1 MCHHTVP
8 ETSKYHRKQASNI
21 KFKTMKITGYK
32 LDKYIEQLDRA
43 IGDANYP
50 KGDDLMGMSIL
61 RIETDE
67 GITGMAPGGNDA
79 IESLFHLIEGRD
91 PRGVVG
97 LWKEMVDWVH
107 KGNNEGAVNAAISA
121 IDVALWDLKAK
132 INDEPLWQ
140 TLGAMEGRAKA
151 YASDI
156 GYNLSDDELHA
167 FYSRMADMGI
177 DGGKIKIGLNMK
189 DDLRRIGI
197 MNDAL
202 RKVKNRPYLMIDTNE
217 YWSPKQAIRYIS
229 QIEKHFDIFWAEEPA
244 RRWDYDGLRQVSRG
258 ISAAV
263 ASGENLND
271 VGQMY
276 PLISQQA
283 IDVANVGV
291 GHSGITGARQ
301 VANMCY
307 AYELPVT
314 MMNCP
319 ANFMVHLAAA
329 LPNHNMM
336 EVVDPG
342 REDAF
347 KSWDNHIEDGWIV
360 IGNTPGLGIILD
372 DNKISALQSIE
383 LNRKPGFPFPRREG
397 AGLWIKDIEPGEV
410 SWK

>member
-1 MCHHTVP
+1 
-8 ETSKYHRKQASNI
+8 
-21 KFKTMKITGYK
+21 MKITGYK
-32 LDKYIEQLDRA
+32 LDKYIQQLDRA

-67 GITGMAPGGNDA
+67 GITGIAPGGNDA
-79 IESLFHLIEGRD
+79 VEDLFHVIEGKD
-91 PRGVVG
+91 PRGVTG

-107 KGNNEGAVNAAISA
+107 KGNNEGEINGAISA

-140 TLGAMEGRAKA
+140 TLGAREGRAKA

-156 GYNLSDDELHA
+156 GYNLPDDELHA

-177 DGGKIKIGLNMK
+177 DGGKIKIGLNMT

-197 MNDAL
+197 MNDTF

-217 YWSPKQAIRYIS
+217 YWSPKQAIRYIN
-229 QIEKHFDIFWAEEPA
+229 QIEEHFDIFWAEEPA

-319 ANFMVHLAAA
+319 ANFMAHLAAA

-336 EVVDPG
+336 EIVDPG

-347 KSWDNHIEDGWIV
+347 ESWDNHIEDGWIV
-360 IGNTPGLGIILD
+360 IGNTPGLGISINTD
-372 DNKISALQSIE
+372 KINALQSADF
-383 LNRKPGFPFPRREG
+383 NRKPGFPFPRREG

-410 SWK
+410 DWK

>member
-1 MCHHTVP
+1 
-8 ETSKYHRKQASNI
+8 
-21 KFKTMKITGYK
+21 MKITGYK
-32 LDKYIEQLDRA
+32 LDKYIQQLDRA

-61 RIETDE
+61 QIETDE
-67 GITGMAPGGNDA
+67 DITGIAPGGNDA
-79 IESLFHLIEGRD
+79 VEDLFHVIEGKD
-91 PRGVVG
+91 PRGVTG

-107 KGNNEGAVNAAISA
+107 KGNNEGEINGAISA

-140 TLGAMEGRAKA
+140 TLGAREGRAKA

-177 DGGKIKIGLNMK
+177 DGGKIKIGLNMT

-197 MNDAL
+197 MNDAF

-217 YWSPKQAIRYIS
+217 YWSPKQAIRYIN
-229 QIEKHFDIFWAEEPA
+229 QIEEHFDIFWAEEPA

-319 ANFMVHLAAA
+319 ANFMAHLAAA

-347 KSWDNHIEDGWIV
+347 ESWDNHIEDGWIV
-360 IGNTPGLGIILD
+360 IGNTPGLGISINTD
-372 DNKISALQSIE
+372 KINALQSADF
-383 LNRKPGFPFPRREG
+383 NRKPGFPFPRREG

-410 SWK
+410 DWK

>member
-1 MCHHTVP
+1 
-8 ETSKYHRKQASNI
+8 
-21 KFKTMKITGYK
+21 MKITGYK
-32 LDKYIEQLDRA
+32 LDKYIQQLDRA

-61 RIETDE
+61 EIETDE
-67 GITGMAPGGNDA
+67 DITGIAPGGNDA
-79 IESLFHLIEGRD
+79 VEDLFHVIEGKD
-91 PRGVVG
+91 PRGVTG

-107 KGNNEGAVNAAISA
+107 KGNNEGEINGAISA

-140 TLGAMEGRAKA
+140 TLGAREGRAKA

-177 DGGKIKIGLNMK
+177 DGGKIKIGLNMT

-197 MNDAL
+197 MNDAF

-217 YWSPKQAIRYIS
+217 YWSPKQAIRYIN
-229 QIEKHFDIFWAEEPA
+229 QIEEHFDIFWAEEPA

-319 ANFMVHLAAA
+319 ANFMAHLAAA

-347 KSWDNHIEDGWIV
+347 ESWDNHIEDGWIV
-360 IGNTPGLGIILD
+360 IGNTPGLGISINTD
-372 DNKISALQSIE
+372 KINALQSTDF
-383 LNRKPGFPFPRREG
+383 NRKPGFPFPRREG

-410 SWK
+410 DWK

>member
-1 MCHHTVP
+1 
-8 ETSKYHRKQASNI
+8 
-21 KFKTMKITGYK
+21 MKITDYK
-32 LDKYIEQLDRA
+32 LDKYIQQLDRA

-61 RIETDE
+61 QIETDE
-67 GITGMAPGGNDA
+67 GITGIAPGGNDA
-79 IESLFHLIEGRD
+79 VEDLFHVIEGKD
-91 PRGVVG
+91 PRGVTG

-107 KGNNEGAVNAAISA
+107 KGNNEGEINGAISA

-140 TLGAMEGRAKA
+140 TLGAREGRAKA

-177 DGGKIKIGLNMK
+177 DGGKIKIGLNMT

-197 MNDAL
+197 MNDAF

-217 YWSPKQAIRYIS
+217 YWSPKQAIRYIN
-229 QIEKHFDIFWAEEPA
+229 QIEEHFDIFWAEEPA

-319 ANFMVHLAAA
+319 ANFMAHLAAA

-347 KSWDNHIEDGWIV
+347 ESWDNHIDDGWIV
-360 IGNTPGLGIILD
+360 IGNTPGLGISVNTD
-372 DNKISALQSIE
+372 KINALQSADF
-383 LNRKPGFPFPRREG
+383 NRKPGFPFPRREG

>member
-1 MCHHTVP
+1 
-8 ETSKYHRKQASNI
+8 
-21 KFKTMKITGYK
+21 MKITGYR
-32 LDKYIEQLDRA
+32 LEKYIQKLDRA

-50 KGDDLMGMSIL
+50 AGDDLMGMAIL
-61 RIETDE
+61 WVDTDE
-67 GITGMAPGGNDA
+67 GISGMAPAGNDA
-79 IESLFHLIEGRD
+79 VESLFHVIEGKD

-97 LWKEMVDWVH
+97 LWKDMVDWVH
-107 KGNNEGAVNAAISA
+107 KGNNEGEVNGAIAA

-132 INDEPLWQ
+132 LNDEPIWK
-140 TLGAMEGRAKA
+140 TLGAREGRAKA

-156 GYNLSDDELHA
+156 GYNLSDDELHT
-167 FYSRMADMGI
+167 FYSRMADVGVE
-177 DGGKIKIGLNMK
+177 GGKIKIGLNMK

-197 MNDAL
+197 MRDAFS
-202 RKVKNRPYLMIDTNE
+202 KVKGRPYLMIDTNE
-217 YWSPKQAIRYIS
+217 YWSPKQAIRYINE
-229 QIEKHFDIFWAEEPA
+229 IEKHFELFWAEEPA
-244 RRWDYDGLRQVSRG
+244 RRWDYDGLRQVARN

-271 VGQMY
+271 IGQMY

-283 IDVANVGV
+283 IDIANVGV

-307 AYELPVT
+307 AYEIPVT

-319 ANFMVHLAAA
+319 ANFMAHLAAA

-342 REDAF
+342 RESAF
-347 KSWDNHIEDGWIV
+347 DSWDNHIEDGWIV
-360 IGNTPGLGIILD
+360 MGDKPGLGIEVSETKLKD
-372 DNKISALQSIE
+372 LQATDHG
-383 LNRKPGFPFPRREG
+383 RRPGFPFPRREG
-397 AGLWIKDIEPGEV
+397 AALWIKDIEPGEV

>member
-1 MCHHTVP
+1 
-8 ETSKYHRKQASNI
+8 
-21 KFKTMKITGYK
+21 MKITGYK
-32 LDKYIEQLDRA
+32 LDKYIQQLDRA

-67 GITGMAPGGNDA
+67 GITGIAPGGNDA
-79 IESLFHLIEGRD
+79 VEDLFHVIEGKD
-91 PRGVVG
+91 PRGVTG

-107 KGNNEGAVNAAISA
+107 KGNNEGEINGAISA

-140 TLGAMEGRAKA
+140 TLGAREGRAKA

-156 GYNLSDDELHA
+156 GYNLSDGELHA

-177 DGGKIKIGLNMK
+177 DGGKIKIGLNMT

-197 MNDAL
+197 MNDAF

-217 YWSPKQAIRYIS
+217 YWSPKQAIRYIN
-229 QIEKHFDIFWAEEPA
+229 QIEEHFDIFWAEEPA

-319 ANFMVHLAAA
+319 ANFMAHLAAA

-347 KSWDNHIEDGWIV
+347 ESWDNHIEDGWIV
-360 IGNTPGLGIILD
+360 IGNTPGLGISINTD
-372 DNKISALQSIE
+372 KINALQSADF
-383 LNRKPGFPFPRREG
+383 NRKPGFPFPRREG

-410 SWK
+410 DWK

>member
-1 MCHHTVP
+1 
-8 ETSKYHRKQASNI
+8 
-21 KFKTMKITGYK
+21 MKITGYK
-32 LDKYIEQLDRA
+32 LDKYIQKLDRA

-67 GITGMAPGGNDA
+67 GITGIAPGGNDA
-79 IESLFHLIEGRD
+79 VEDLFHVIEGKD
-91 PRGVVG
+91 PRGVTG

-107 KGNNEGAVNAAISA
+107 KGNNEGEINGAISA

-140 TLGAMEGRAKA
+140 TLGAREGRAKA

-156 GYNLSDDELHA
+156 GYNLPDDELHA

-177 DGGKIKIGLNMK
+177 DGGKIKIGLNMT

-197 MNDAL
+197 MNDAF

-217 YWSPKQAIRYIS
+217 YWSPKQAIRYIN
-229 QIEKHFDIFWAEEPA
+229 QIEEHFDIFWAEEPA

-319 ANFMVHLAAA
+319 ANFMAHLAAA

-336 EVVDPG
+336 EIVDPV

-347 KSWDNHIEDGWIV
+347 ESWDNHIEDGWIV
-360 IGNTPGLGIILD
+360 IGNTPGLGISINTD
-372 DNKISALQSIE
+372 KINALQSADF
-383 LNRKPGFPFPRREG
+383 NRKPGFPFPRREG

-410 SWK
+410 DWK

>member
-1 MCHHTVP
+1 
-8 ETSKYHRKQASNI
+8 
-21 KFKTMKITGYK
+21 MKITGYK
-32 LDKYIEQLDRA
+32 LDKYIQQLDRA

-61 RIETDE
+61 QIETDE
-67 GITGMAPGGNDA
+67 GITGIAPGGNDA
-79 IESLFHLIEGRD
+79 VEDLFHVIEGKD
-91 PRGVVG
+91 PRGVTG

-107 KGNNEGAVNAAISA
+107 KGNNEGEINGAISA

-140 TLGAMEGRAKA
+140 TLGAREGRAKA

-177 DGGKIKIGLNMK
+177 DGGKIKIGLNMT

-197 MNDAL
+197 MNDAF

-217 YWSPKQAIRYIS
+217 YWSPKQAIRYIN
-229 QIEKHFDIFWAEEPA
+229 QIEEHFDIFWAEEPA

-319 ANFMVHLAAA
+319 ANFMAHLAAA

-347 KSWDNHIEDGWIV
+347 ESWDNHIEDGWIV
-360 IGNTPGLGIILD
+360 IGNTPGLGISVNTDRI
-372 DNKISALQSIE
+372 NALQSADF
-383 LNRKPGFPFPRREG
+383 NRKPGFPFPRREG

>member
-1 MCHHTVP
+1 
-8 ETSKYHRKQASNI
+8 
-21 KFKTMKITGYK
+21 MKITGYK
-32 LDKYIEQLDRA
+32 LDKYIQQLDRA

-61 RIETDE
+61 QIETDE
-67 GITGMAPGGNDA
+67 GITGIAPGGNDA
-79 IESLFHLIEGRD
+79 VEDLFHVIEGKD
-91 PRGVVG
+91 PRGVTG

-107 KGNNEGAVNAAISA
+107 KGNNEGEINGAISA

-140 TLGAMEGRAKA
+140 TLGAREGRAKA

-177 DGGKIKIGLNMK
+177 DGGKIKIGLNMT

-197 MNDAL
+197 MNDAF

-217 YWSPKQAIRYIS
+217 YWSPKQAIRYIN
-229 QIEKHFDIFWAEEPA
+229 QIEEHFDIFWAEEPA

-319 ANFMVHLAAA
+319 ANFMAHLAAA

-347 KSWDNHIEDGWIV
+347 ESWDNHIEDGWIV
-360 IGNTPGLGIILD
+360 IGNTPGLGISVNTD
-372 DNKISALQSIE
+372 KINALQSADF
-383 LNRKPGFPFPRREG
+383 NRKPGFPFPRREG

-410 SWK
+410 NWK

>member
-1 MCHHTVP
+1 
-8 ETSKYHRKQASNI
+8 
-21 KFKTMKITGYK
+21 MKITGYK
-32 LDKYIEQLDRA
+32 LDKYIQKLDRA

-67 GITGMAPGGNDA
+67 GITGIAPGGNDA
-79 IESLFHLIEGRD
+79 VEDLFHVIEGKD
-91 PRGVVG
+91 PRGVTG

-107 KGNNEGAVNAAISA
+107 KGNNEGEINGAISA

-140 TLGAMEGRAKA
+140 TLGAREGRAKA

-156 GYNLSDDELHA
+156 GYNLPDDELHA

-177 DGGKIKIGLNMK
+177 DGGKIKIGLNMT

-197 MNDAL
+197 MNDTF

-217 YWSPKQAIRYIS
+217 YWSPKQAIRYIN
-229 QIEKHFDIFWAEEPA
+229 QIEEHFDIFWAEEPA

-319 ANFMVHLAAA
+319 ANFMAHLAAA

-336 EVVDPG
+336 EIVDPG

-347 KSWDNHIEDGWIV
+347 ESWDNHIEDGWIV
-360 IGNTPGLGIILD
+360 IGNTPGLGISINTD
-372 DNKISALQSIE
+372 KINALQSADF
-383 LNRKPGFPFPRREG
+383 NRKPGFPFPRREG

-410 SWK
+410 DWK

>member
-1 MCHHTVP
+1 
-8 ETSKYHRKQASNI
+8 
-21 KFKTMKITGYK
+21 MKITGYK

-67 GITGMAPGGNDA
+67 GITGIAPGGNDA
-79 IESLFHLIEGRD
+79 VEDLFHVIEGKD
-91 PRGVVG
+91 PRGVTG

-107 KGNNEGAVNAAISA
+107 KGNNEGEINGAISA

-140 TLGAMEGRAKA
+140 TLGAREGRAKA

-177 DGGKIKIGLNMK
+177 DGGKIKIGLNMT

-197 MNDAL
+197 MNDAF

-217 YWSPKQAIRYIS
+217 YWSPKQAIRYIN
-229 QIEKHFDIFWAEEPA
+229 QIEEHFDIFWAEEPA

-319 ANFMVHLAAA
+319 ANFMAHLAAA

-347 KSWDNHIEDGWIV
+347 ESWDNHIEDGWIV
-360 IGNTPGLGIILD
+360 IGNTPGLGISINTD
-372 DNKISALQSIE
+372 KINALQSADF
-383 LNRKPGFPFPRREG
+383 NRKPGFPFPRREG

>member
-1 MCHHTVP
+1 
-8 ETSKYHRKQASNI
+8 
-21 KFKTMKITGYK
+21 MKITGYK
-32 LDKYIEQLDRA
+32 LDKYIQQLDRA

-61 RIETDE
+61 QIETDE
-67 GITGMAPGGNDA
+67 GITGIAPGGNDA
-79 IESLFHLIEGRD
+79 VEDLFHVIEGKD
-91 PRGVVG
+91 PRGVTG

-107 KGNNEGAVNAAISA
+107 KGNNEGAINGAISA

-140 TLGAMEGRAKA
+140 TLGAREGRAKA

-177 DGGKIKIGLNMK
+177 DGGKIKIGLNMT

-197 MNDAL
+197 MNDAF

-217 YWSPKQAIRYIS
+217 YWSPKQAIRYIN
-229 QIEKHFDIFWAEEPA
+229 QIEEHFDIFWAEEPA

-319 ANFMVHLAAA
+319 ANFMAHLAAA

-347 KSWDNHIEDGWIV
+347 ESWDNHIEDGWIV
-360 IGNTPGLGIILD
+360 IGNTPGLGISINTD
-372 DNKISALQSIE
+372 KINVLQSADF
-383 LNRKPGFPFPRREG
+383 NRKPGFPFPRREG

-410 SWK
+410 DWK

>member
-1 MCHHTVP
+1 
-8 ETSKYHRKQASNI
+8 
-21 KFKTMKITGYK
+21 MKITGYK
-32 LDKYIEQLDRA
+32 LDKYIQQLDRA

-67 GITGMAPGGNDA
+67 GITGIAPGGNDA
-79 IESLFHLIEGRD
+79 VEDLFHVIEGKD
-91 PRGVVG
+91 PRGVTG

-107 KGNNEGAVNAAISA
+107 KGNNEGEINGAISA

-140 TLGAMEGRAKA
+140 TLGAREGRAKA

-177 DGGKIKIGLNMK
+177 DGGKIKIGLNMT

-197 MNDAL
+197 MNDAF

-217 YWSPKQAIRYIS
+217 YWSPKQAIRYIN
-229 QIEKHFDIFWAEEPA
+229 QIEEHFDIFWAEEPA

-319 ANFMVHLAAA
+319 ANFMAHLAAA

-347 KSWDNHIEDGWIV
+347 ESWDNHIDDGWIV
-360 IGNTPGLGIILD
+360 IGNTPGLGISVNTD
-372 DNKISALQSIE
+372 KINALQSADF
-383 LNRKPGFPFPRREG
+383 NRKPGFPFPRREG

>member
-107 KGNNEGAVNAAISA
+107 KGNNEGAMNAAISA

-156 GYNLSDDELHA
+156 GYNLSDDELHT

-360 IGNTPGLGIILD
+360 IGNTPGLGIILN

>member
-1 MCHHTVP
+1 
-8 ETSKYHRKQASNI
+8 
-21 KFKTMKITGYK
+21 MKITDYK
-32 LDKYIEQLDRA
+32 LDKYIQQLDRA

-67 GITGMAPGGNDA
+67 DITGIAPGGNDA
-79 IESLFHLIEGRD
+79 VEDLFHVIEGKD
-91 PRGVVG
+91 PRGVTG

-107 KGNNEGAVNAAISA
+107 KGNNEGEINGAISA

-132 INDEPLWQ
+132 INDEPVWQ
-140 TLGAMEGRAKA
+140 TLGAREGRAKA

-177 DGGKIKIGLNMK
+177 DGGKIKIGLNMT

-197 MNDAL
+197 MNDAF

-217 YWSPKQAIRYIS
+217 YWSPKQAIRYIN
-229 QIEKHFDIFWAEEPA
+229 QIEEHFDIFWAEEPA

-319 ANFMVHLAAA
+319 ANFMAHLAAA

-347 KSWDNHIEDGWIV
+347 ESWDNHIEDGWIV
-360 IGNTPGLGIILD
+360 IGNTPGLGISINTD
-372 DNKISALQSIE
+372 KINALQSADF
-383 LNRKPGFPFPRREG
+383 NRKPGFPFPRREG

-410 SWK
+410 DWK

>member
-1 MCHHTVP
+1 
-8 ETSKYHRKQASNI
+8 
-21 KFKTMKITGYK
+21 
-32 LDKYIEQLDRA
+32 
-43 IGDANYP
+43 
-50 KGDDLMGMSIL
+50 
-61 RIETDE
+61 
-67 GITGMAPGGNDA
+67 
-79 IESLFHLIEGRD
+79 
-91 PRGVVG
+91 
-97 LWKEMVDWVH
+97 MVDWVH
-107 KGNNEGAVNAAISA
+107 KGNNEGAINGAISA

-140 TLGAMEGRAKA
+140 TLGAREGRAKA

-177 DGGKIKIGLNMK
+177 DGGKIKIGLNMT

-197 MNDAL
+197 MNDAF

-217 YWSPKQAIRYIS
+217 YWSPKQAIRYIN
-229 QIEKHFDIFWAEEPA
+229 QIEEHFDIFWAEEPA

-276 PLISQQA
+276 PLISQQE

-307 AYELPVT
+307 ADELPVT

-319 ANFMVHLAAA
+319 ANFMAHLAAA

-347 KSWDNHIEDGWIV
+347 ESWDNRIEDGWIV
-360 IGNTPGLGIILD
+360 IGNTPGLGISINTD
-372 DNKISALQSIE
+372 KINALQSADF
-383 LNRKPGFPFPRREG
+383 NRKPGFPFPRREG

>member
-79 IESLFHLIEGRD
+79 IESLFHLLEGRD

-140 TLGAMEGRAKA
+140 ALGAMEGRAKA

-156 GYNLSDDELHA
+156 GYNLSDDELHV

>member
-1 MCHHTVP
+1 
-8 ETSKYHRKQASNI
+8 
-21 KFKTMKITGYK
+21 MKITGYK
-32 LDKYIEQLDRA
+32 LDKYIQQLDRA

-67 GITGMAPGGNDA
+67 GITGIAPGGNDA
-79 IESLFHLIEGRD
+79 VEDLFHVIEGKD
-91 PRGVVG
+91 PRGVIG

-107 KGNNEGAVNAAISA
+107 KGNNEGAINGAISA

-140 TLGAMEGRAKA
+140 TLGAREGRAKA

-177 DGGKIKIGLNMK
+177 DGGKIKIGLNMT

-197 MNDAL
+197 MNDAF

-217 YWSPKQAIRYIS
+217 YWSPKQAIRYIN
-229 QIEKHFDIFWAEEPA
+229 QIEEHFDIFWAEEPA

-319 ANFMVHLAAA
+319 ANFMAHLAAA

-347 KSWDNHIEDGWIV
+347 ESWDNHIEDGWIV
-360 IGNTPGLGIILD
+360 IGNTPGLGISINTD
-372 DNKISALQSIE
+372 KINALQSADF
-383 LNRKPGFPFPRREG
+383 NRQPGFPFPRREG

-410 SWK
+410 DWK

>member
-1 MCHHTVP
+1 
-8 ETSKYHRKQASNI
+8 
-21 KFKTMKITGYK
+21 MKITGYK

-79 IESLFHLIEGRD
+79 IESLFPLIEDRD

-140 TLGAMEGRAKA
+140 ALGAMEGRAKA

>member
-1 MCHHTVP
+1 
-8 ETSKYHRKQASNI
+8 
-21 KFKTMKITGYK
+21 MKITGYK
-32 LDKYIEQLDRA
+32 LDKYIQQLNRA

-61 RIETDE
+61 QIETDE
-67 GITGMAPGGNDA
+67 GITGIAPGGNDA
-79 IESLFHLIEGRD
+79 VEDLFHVIEGKD
-91 PRGVVG
+91 PRGVTG

-107 KGNNEGAVNAAISA
+107 KGNNEGEINGAISA

-140 TLGAMEGRAKA
+140 TLGAREGRAKA

-177 DGGKIKIGLNMK
+177 DGGKIKIGLNMT

-197 MNDAL
+197 MNDAF

-217 YWSPKQAIRYIS
+217 YWSPKQAIRYIN
-229 QIEKHFDIFWAEEPA
+229 QIEEHFDIFWAEEPA

-319 ANFMVHLAAA
+319 ANFMAHLAAA

-347 KSWDNHIEDGWIV
+347 ESWDNHIEDGWIV
-360 IGNTPGLGIILD
+360 IGNTPGLGISVNTD
-372 DNKISALQSIE
+372 KINALQSADF
-383 LNRKPGFPFPRREG
+383 NRKPGFPFPRREG

>member
-360 IGNTPGLGIILD
+360 IGNAPGLGIILN

>member
-1 MCHHTVP
+1 
-8 ETSKYHRKQASNI
+8 
-21 KFKTMKITGYK
+21 MKITGYR
-32 LDKYIEQLDRA
+32 LEKYTQQLDRA
-43 IGDANYP
+43 IGDSNYP
-50 KGDDLMGMSIL
+50 QGDDLMGMAIL
-61 RIETDE
+61 WIETD
-67 GITGMAPGGNDA
+67 GGVSGMAPLGNDSVA
-79 IESLFHLIEGRD
+79 DLFHLIEGRD

-107 KGNNEGAVNAAISA
+107 KGNNEGEVNGAISA

-132 INDEPLWQ
+132 LNDEPLWQ
-140 TLGAMEGRAKA
+140 TLGAREGRTKA

-167 FYSRMADMGI
+167 FYTRMADAGI
-177 DGGKIKIGLNMK
+177 DGGKIKIGLNMQ

-197 MNDAL
+197 MNDAF
-202 RKVKNRPYLMIDTNE
+202 RKVKDRPYLMIDTNE
-217 YWSPKQAIRYIS
+217 YWSPKQAIRYINE
-229 QIEKHFDIFWAEEPA
+229 IEEHFDIFWAEEPA

-258 ISAAV
+258 ITAAV

-271 VGQMY
+271 IGQMY

-283 IDVANVGV
+283 IDIANVGV

-301 VANMCY
+301 VSNMCY

-319 ANFMVHLAAA
+319 ANFMAHLAAA

-336 EVVDPG
+336 EVVDMG
-342 REDAF
+342 RESAY

-360 IGNTPGLGIILD
+360 LGNSPGLGIEVNEQAL
-372 DNKISALQSIE
+372 KALQE
-383 LNRKPGFPFPRREG
+383 TDYGREPGFPFPRREG

>member
-1 MCHHTVP
+1 
-8 ETSKYHRKQASNI
+8 
-21 KFKTMKITGYK
+21 MKITGYK
-32 LDKYIEQLDRA
+32 LDKYIQQLDRA

-67 GITGMAPGGNDA
+67 GITGIAPGGNDA
-79 IESLFHLIEGRD
+79 VEDLFHVIEGKD
-91 PRGVVG
+91 PRGVIG

-107 KGNNEGAVNAAISA
+107 KGNNEGEINGAISA

-140 TLGAMEGRAKA
+140 TLGAREGRAKA

-177 DGGKIKIGLNMK
+177 DGGKIKIGLNMT

-197 MNDAL
+197 MNDAF

-217 YWSPKQAIRYIS
+217 YWSPKQAIRYIN
-229 QIEKHFDIFWAEEPA
+229 QIEEHFDIFWAEEPA

-319 ANFMVHLAAA
+319 ANFMAHLAAA

-347 KSWDNHIEDGWIV
+347 ESWDNHIEDGWIV
-360 IGNTPGLGIILD
+360 IGNTPGLGISINTD
-372 DNKISALQSIE
+372 KINALQSADF
-383 LNRKPGFPFPRREG
+383 NRKPGFPFPRREG
-397 AGLWIKDIEPGEV
+397 AGLWIKDVEPGEV

>member
-1 MCHHTVP
+1 MT
-8 ETSKYHRKQASNI
+8 
-21 KFKTMKITGYK
+21 
-32 LDKYIEQLDRA
+32 
-43 IGDANYP
+43 
-50 KGDDLMGMSIL
+50 
-61 RIETDE
+61 
-67 GITGMAPGGNDA
+67 
-79 IESLFHLIEGRD
+79 
-91 PRGVVG
+91 
-97 LWKEMVDWVH
+97 
-107 KGNNEGAVNAAISA
+107 
-121 IDVALWDLKAK
+121 
-132 INDEPLWQ
+132 
-140 TLGAMEGRAKA
+140 
-151 YASDI
+151 
-156 GYNLSDDELHA
+156 
-167 FYSRMADMGI
+167 
-177 DGGKIKIGLNMK
+177 

-197 MNDAL
+197 MNDAF

-217 YWSPKQAIRYIS
+217 YWSPKQAVRYIN
-229 QIEKHFDIFWAEEPA
+229 QIEEHFDIFWAEEPA

-319 ANFMVHLAAA
+319 ANFMAHLAAA

-347 KSWDNHIEDGWIV
+347 ESWDNHIEDGWIV
-360 IGNTPGLGIILD
+360 IGNTPGLGISINTD
-372 DNKISALQSIE
+372 KINALQSADF
-383 LNRKPGFPFPRREG
+383 NRKPGFPFPRREG

-410 SWK
+410 DWK

>member
-229 QIEKHFDIFWAEEPA
+229 QIEQHFDIFWAEEPA

-360 IGNTPGLGIILD
+360 IGNTPGLGIILN

>member
-1 MCHHTVP
+1 MVP
-8 ETSKYHRKQASNI
+8 ETNKYHRKQASNK

-107 KGNNEGAVNAAISA
+107 KGNNEGAMNAAISA

-156 GYNLSDDELHA
+156 GYNLSDDELHT

-360 IGNTPGLGIILD
+360 IGNTPGLGIILN

>member
-1 MCHHTVP
+1 
-8 ETSKYHRKQASNI
+8 
-21 KFKTMKITGYK
+21 MKITGYK
-32 LDKYIEQLDRA
+32 LDKYIQQLDRA

-67 GITGMAPGGNDA
+67 GITGIAPGGNDA
-79 IESLFHLIEGRD
+79 VEDLFHVIEGKD
-91 PRGVVG
+91 PRGVTG

-107 KGNNEGAVNAAISA
+107 KGNNEGEINGAISA

-140 TLGAMEGRAKA
+140 TLGAREGRAKA

-177 DGGKIKIGLNMK
+177 DGGKIKIGLNMT

-197 MNDAL
+197 MNDAF

-217 YWSPKQAIRYIS
+217 YWSPKQAIRYIN
-229 QIEKHFDIFWAEEPA
+229 QIEEHFDIFWAEEPA

-319 ANFMVHLAAA
+319 ANFMAHLAAA

-347 KSWDNHIEDGWIV
+347 ESWDNHIEDGWIV
-360 IGNTPGLGIILD
+360 IGNTPGLGISL
-372 DNKISALQSIE
+372 NKDKINALQSADF
-383 LNRKPGFPFPRREG
+383 NRKPGFPFPRREG

-410 SWK
+410 DWK

>member
-1 MCHHTVP
+1 
-8 ETSKYHRKQASNI
+8 
-21 KFKTMKITGYK
+21 MKITGYK
-32 LDKYIEQLDRA
+32 LDKYIQQLDRA

-67 GITGMAPGGNDA
+67 GITGIAPGGNDA
-79 IESLFHLIEGRD
+79 VEDLFHVIEGKD
-91 PRGVVG
+91 PRGVTG
-97 LWKEMVDWVH
+97 LWKKMVDWVH
-107 KGNNEGAVNAAISA
+107 KGNNEGAINGAISA

-140 TLGAMEGRAKA
+140 TLGAREGRAKA

-177 DGGKIKIGLNMK
+177 DGGKIKIGLNMT

-197 MNDAL
+197 MNDAF

-217 YWSPKQAIRYIS
+217 YWSPKQAIRYIN
-229 QIEKHFDIFWAEEPA
+229 QIEEHFDIFWAEEPA

-319 ANFMVHLAAA
+319 ANFMAHLAAA

-342 REDAF
+342 REDALE
-347 KSWDNHIEDGWIV
+347 SWDNHIEDGWIV
-360 IGNTPGLGIILD
+360 IGNTPGLGISINTD
-372 DNKISALQSIE
+372 KINALQSADF
-383 LNRKPGFPFPRREG
+383 NRKPGFPFPRREG

-410 SWK
+410 DWK

>member
-1 MCHHTVP
+1 
-8 ETSKYHRKQASNI
+8 
-21 KFKTMKITGYK
+21 MKITGYK

-307 AYELPVT
+307 AYEL
-314 MMNCP
+314 
-319 ANFMVHLAAA
+319 LS
-329 LPNHNMM
+329 LI
-336 EVVDPG
+336 
-342 REDAF
+342 
-347 KSWDNHIEDGWIV
+347 HI
-360 IGNTPGLGIILD
+360 
-372 DNKISALQSIE
+372 
-383 LNRKPGFPFPRREG
+383 
-397 AGLWIKDIEPGEV
+397 
-410 SWK
+410 

>member
-1 MCHHTVP
+1 
-8 ETSKYHRKQASNI
+8 
-21 KFKTMKITGYK
+21 MKITGYK
-32 LDKYIEQLDRA
+32 LDKYIQQLDRA

-67 GITGMAPGGNDA
+67 GITGIAPGGNDA
-79 IESLFHLIEGRD
+79 VEDLFRVIEGKD
-91 PRGVVG
+91 PRGVIG

-107 KGNNEGAVNAAISA
+107 KGNNEGEINGAISA

-140 TLGAMEGRAKA
+140 TLGAREGRAKA

-177 DGGKIKIGLNMK
+177 DGGKIKIGLNMT

-197 MNDAL
+197 MNDAF

-217 YWSPKQAIRYIS
+217 YWSPKQAIRYIN
-229 QIEKHFDIFWAEEPA
+229 QIEEHFDLFWAEEPA

-319 ANFMVHLAAA
+319 ANFMAHLAAA

-347 KSWDNHIEDGWIV
+347 ESWDNHIEDGWII
-360 IGNTPGLGIILD
+360 IGNTPGLGTSINTD
-372 DNKISALQSIE
+372 KINALQSADF
-383 LNRKPGFPFPRREG
+383 NRKPGFPFPRREG

-410 SWK
+410 DWK

>member
-1 MCHHTVP
+1 
-8 ETSKYHRKQASNI
+8 
-21 KFKTMKITGYK
+21 MKITGYK
-32 LDKYIEQLDRA
+32 LDKYIQQLDRA

-61 RIETDE
+61 QIETDE
-67 GITGMAPGGNDA
+67 GITGIAPGGNDA
-79 IESLFHLIEGRD
+79 VEDLFHVIEGKD
-91 PRGVVG
+91 PRGVTG

-107 KGNNEGAVNAAISA
+107 KGNNEGAINGAISA

-140 TLGAMEGRAKA
+140 TLGAREGRAKA

-197 MNDAL
+197 MNDAF

-217 YWSPKQAIRYIS
+217 YWSPKQAIRYIN
-229 QIEKHFDIFWAEEPA
+229 QIEEHFDIFWAEEPA

-283 IDVANVGV
+283 IDVANVGG

-307 AYELPVT
+307 AYVLPVT

-319 ANFMVHLAAA
+319 ANFMAHLAAA

-347 KSWDNHIEDGWIV
+347 ESWDNHIDDGWIV
-360 IGNTPGLGIILD
+360 IGNTPGLGISLNTD
-372 DNKISALQSIE
+372 KINALQSADC
-383 LNRKPGFPFPRREG
+383 NRKPGFPFPRREG

>member
-1 MCHHTVP
+1 
-8 ETSKYHRKQASNI
+8 
-21 KFKTMKITGYK
+21 MKITGYK
-32 LDKYIEQLDRA
+32 LDKYIQQLDRA

-67 GITGMAPGGNDA
+67 GITGIAPGGNDA
-79 IESLFHLIEGRD
+79 VEDLFHVIEGKD
-91 PRGVVG
+91 PRGVTG

-107 KGNNEGAVNAAISA
+107 KGNNEGEINGAISA

-140 TLGAMEGRAKA
+140 TLGAREGRAKA

-177 DGGKIKIGLNMK
+177 DGGKIKIGLNMT

-197 MNDAL
+197 MNDAF

-217 YWSPKQAIRYIS
+217 YWSPKQAIRYIN
-229 QIEKHFDIFWAEEPA
+229 QVEEHFDIFWAEEPA

-319 ANFMVHLAAA
+319 ANFMAHLAAA

-347 KSWDNHIEDGWIV
+347 ESCDNHIEDGWIV
-360 IGNTPGLGIILD
+360 IGNTPGLGISINTD
-372 DNKISALQSIE
+372 KINALQSADF
-383 LNRKPGFPFPRREG
+383 NRKPGFPFPRREG

-410 SWK
+410 DWK

>member
-79 IESLFHLIEGRD
+79 IESLFHLIEDRD

>member
-1 MCHHTVP
+1 
-8 ETSKYHRKQASNI
+8 
-21 KFKTMKITGYK
+21 MKITGYK
-32 LDKYIEQLDRA
+32 LDKYIQQLDRA

-61 RIETDE
+61 QIETDE
-67 GITGMAPGGNDA
+67 GITGIAPGGNDA
-79 IESLFHLIEGRD
+79 VEDLFHVIEGKD
-91 PRGVVG
+91 PRGVTG

-107 KGNNEGAVNAAISA
+107 KGNNEGAVNGAISA

-140 TLGAMEGRAKA
+140 TLGAREGRAKA

-177 DGGKIKIGLNMK
+177 DGGKIKIGLNMT

-197 MNDAL
+197 MNDAF

-217 YWSPKQAIRYIS
+217 YWSPKQAIRYIN
-229 QIEKHFDIFWAEEPA
+229 QIEEHFDLFWAEEPA

-319 ANFMVHLAAA
+319 ANFMAHLAAA

-347 KSWDNHIEDGWIV
+347 KSWDNHIDDGWIV
-360 IGNTPGLGIILD
+360 IGNTPGLGISINTD
-372 DNKISALQSIE
+372 KINALQSADF
-383 LNRKPGFPFPRREG
+383 NRKPGFPFPRREG